1 MVEDLHRN
9 IFQPYGGRLL
19 EDDVTKALV
28 NVLDKCNRK
37 KVLKPFLKGIIPKI
51 SFPDNLESIKF
62 SMQETPADKAKK
74 SKTKY
79 VVGISPE
86 INGGEKKN
94 SVDKKMEKKVKVLT
108 LLRGVI

>member
-74 SKTKY
+74 SK
-79 VVGISPE
+79 
-86 INGGEKKN
+86 KK
-94 SVDKKMEKKVKVLT
+94 
-108 LLRGVI
+108 